1 MKRIINI
8 FIAVVALALASCYSE
23 DIYNG
28 PINEEIVIELSSA
41 TSRAEHNATES
52 YVEHID
58 IFIFENEAGTP
69 GATKHYERQQLNNS
83 PSLTLNA
90 RRSSFAEG
98 ATYFV
103 YLIANSN
110 LAQAE
115 FEAMTDYNDLLD
127 AKQEDPMLH
136 LSGLA
141 LENVPAYFLMDAAAT
156 NIEGSKSIIL
166 NNGNTADN
174 TSLKATLRRAAA
186 KVVVNITAGENVAFR
201 NFTSAQGS
209 EGGLYYVRNLSYDA
223 FLLAEAKS
231 DEDIE
236 AKVRTT
242 SKTNSD
248 HFKWNPTTTPKSV
261 SLVVY
266 AYPNHWSN
274 ASILEHETCIVM
286 NLPMS
291 YTEDGTTTDYFNNWY
306 KIPMSD
312 DQTLRRNNYYGV
324 NIEISRPGATSEA
337 RPIDIENI
345 SYEVEEWT
353 NQTINVGGEDKPKY
367 LMVNRKEM
375 EMYNTTTDLS
385 TLEFASSSPVTVS
398 LKRVN
403 NSVDVYYINKYGDK
417 VYENLNITGTTDGGI
432 AGNIAIDTKQLPSKN
447 AIRYFTL
454 VVTNQEG
461 LSKEVAVTQY
471 PLVYITNILSYYS
484 YRSDFLGSDTS
495 GTLTA
500 NHYENRSQYNRFA
513 VNYNN
518 GNHSYS
524 AGGSK
529 STGFF
534 VSKVVASTYT
544 SGNNKGLS
552 DVDFYTANRTGDF
565 NNPYNA
571 RMYHIR
577 ITATSSEYVLG
588 RPKITNGVTD
598 PGEDNAKMVSPS
610 FMIASRLGTLTTS
623 AIDLDPDYSGLV
635 EPSPGDY
642 GATWQQGVWGNGSWQ
657 WPSGSDRAGYNAA
670 LEVYEQERAQRESE
684 AYLDVY
690 AEHAKQYVEV
700 YKDPTTGQTVHLGDW
715 RLPTKAEL
723 EIIYQFQGTDN
734 DPSNAD
740 AIDYLLNAGAYFSA
754 SGPVSNPKSNMD
766 GTSVRC
772 IRDVY

>member
-1 MKRIINI
+1 
-8 FIAVVALALASCYSE
+8 
-23 DIYNG
+23 
-28 PINEEIVIELSSA
+28 
-41 TSRAEHNATES
+41 
-52 YVEHID
+52 
-58 IFIFENEAGTP
+58 
-69 GATKHYERQQLNNS
+69 
-83 PSLTLNA
+83 
-90 RRSSFAEG
+90 
-98 ATYFV
+98 
-103 YLIANSN
+103 
-110 LAQAE
+110 
-115 FEAMTDYNDLLD
+115 
-127 AKQEDPMLH
+127 
-136 LSGLA
+136 
-141 LENVPAYFLMDAAAT
+141 
-156 NIEGSKSIIL
+156 
-166 NNGNTADN
+166 
-174 TSLKATLRRAAA
+174 
-186 KVVVNITAGENVAFR
+186 
-201 NFTSAQGS
+201 
-209 EGGLYYVRNLSYDA
+209 
-223 FLLAEAKS
+223 
-231 DEDIE
+231 
-236 AKVRTT
+236 
-242 SKTNSD
+242 
-248 HFKWNPTTTPKSV
+248 
-261 SLVVY
+261 
-266 AYPNHWSN
+266 
-274 ASILEHETCIVM
+274 
-286 NLPMS
+286 
-291 YTEDGTTTDYFNNWY
+291 
-306 KIPMSD
+306 MSD

-345 SYEVEEWT
+345 SYEVGEWT